1 MGKKVVYPRIT
12 CRSLNV
18 VPVTTDRKLSIG
30 KGVVGGMLLGPIG
43 AAAGALSGKRG
54 KTIFRC
60 MDCGR
65 TFEVKL

>member
-1 MGKKVVYPRIT
+1 MGKNIKCPRLT

-18 VPVTTDRKLSIG
+18 VPVTTDRKMSIG
-30 KGVVGGMLLGPIG
+30 KGLVGGLLFGPVG

-54 KTIFRC
+54 KTVFRC
-60 MDCGR
+60 MDCGH

>member
-1 MGKKVVYPRIT
+1 MGKKVRCPHIT

-30 KGVVGGMLLGPIG
+30 KGIIGHMLLGPVG

-54 KTIFRC
+54 KTVFRC
-60 MDCGR
+60 NDCGR